1 MIQIGIASVILSLV
15 NLTLLV
21 LVLKRFASIG
31 KDAEGGSEQDELRA
45 LRQEVSRSE
54 QEVRSEVRT
63 SQKTITDM
71 LVTSVSELSKTLTSQ
86 LEGTRNTIDD
96 KFQKLQQSNDSK
108 LERVDRTVT
117 KQFQTTSDTLVN
129 TVGELGKAQKAA
141 TDTLVATVGEL
152 GDAQSQRLEDVAR
165 SVNNLTQSNET
176 SIENIRKSTDERIQS
191 LQTSNENSLNQIR
204 QTVTEQLQTTSDTL
218 VNTVGELGKAQKAA
232 TDTLVKTVGE
242 LGDAQSQRL
251 EDVARSV
258 NDLTQ
263 SNEAS
268 IENIRKSTDGRIQS
282 LQTSNEN
289 SLKQIRQTVIEHL
302 QTTSDTLVNTVGEL
316 GKAQTDQLTNSTK
329 AINEL
334 TQSNKTSIDDVRTMV
349 DKRLQDMQTSNE
361 SKLDEMRKTVDEQ
374 LHSTLEKRLGES
386 FNIVSKRLEEVQRGL
401 GEMQSLATG
410 VGDLKRV
417 LTNVKARGTW
427 GEVQLGTLLEDI
439 LTPDQYDKNVKLH
452 ENSHEEVEYAIRLP
466 GNDDG
471 ADSCVWLPIDSK
483 LPLADYERVVAA
495 TDAITEDKAIQ
506 ALTRVVRLEAKKIQE
521 KYIAPPKT
529 TDFAIMFLPTE
540 GLYAEV
546 LRVPGLITELLQ
558 RYRIVVAGPT
568 TLAAI
573 LNSLRMGFQTLAI
586 EKHSSE
592 VWEVLGAVKSEF
604 GKFGGVMDKLKRQLN
619 TAAKTVDETGVRTR
633 AMERRLRTVEEL
645 PSEKASVQLGL
656 PDGLPVIQQNGGDDY
671 VVFTFS

>member
-21 LVLKRFASIG
+21 LVLKRFASIS
-31 KDAEGGSEQDELRA
+31 KDNGESSDQDELRA

-71 LVTSVSELSKTLTSQ
+71 LVTSVSELSKTLTAQ

-108 LERVDRTVT
+108 LEQVDQTVT
-117 KQFQTTSDTLVN
+117 NRLQTTSDTLVK

-289 SLKQIRQTVIEHL
+289 SLKQIRQTVTEHL
-302 QTTSDTLVNTVGEL
+302 QTTSDTLVKTVGEL
-316 GKAQTDQLTNSTK
+316 GKAQTDQLANSTK

-386 FNIVSKRLEEVQRGL
+386 FNIVSTRLEEVQRGL
-401 GEMQSLATG
+401 GEMQNLAIG

-439 LTPDQYDKNVKLH
+439 LTPSQYNKNVKIH
-452 ENSHEEVEYAIRLP
+452 ENSQEHVEYAIPLP
-466 GNDDG
+466 GADDEP
-471 ADSCVWLPIDSK
+471 DSCVWLPIDSK

-495 TDAITEDKAIQ
+495 TDAAAEKKAIQ
-506 ALTRVVRLEAKKIQE
+506 ALTRVVRAEAKKIQE

-529 TDFAIMFLPTE
+529 TGFAIMFLPTE

-558 RYRIVVAGPT
+558 SYRIVVAGPT

-573 LNSLRMGFQTLAI
+573 LNSLRMGFRTLMI
-586 EKHSSE
+586 EKRSSE
-592 VWEVLGAVKSEF
+592 IWEILGAVKSEF
-604 GKFGGVMDKLKRQLN
+604 GKFGGVMAKLKKQLN
-619 TAAKTVDETGVRTR
+619 TAANTVDETGVRTR

-645 PSEKASVQLGL
+645 TAEEASVQLGL
-656 PDGLPVIQQNGGDDY
+656 PDGLPGIQQNGGDD
-671 VVFTFS
+671 

>member
-1 MIQIGIASVILSLV
+1 MIQIGITSAVVLSLV

-21 LVLKRFASIG
+21 LVLKRFGSIS
-31 KDAEGGSEQDELRA
+31 KDEAAGSEQDELRA

-63 SQKTITDM
+63 SQKAITDT
-71 LVTSVSELSKTLTSQ
+71 LLTSIAELSKTLTAQ

-96 KFQKLQQSNDSK
+96 RFQKLQQSNDSK
-108 LERVDRTVT
+108 LEQVDRTVT
-117 KQFQTTSDTLVN
+117 KQLQSTTGTLV
-129 TVGELGKAQKAA
+129 TTIGELGKAQKAA

-152 GDAQSQRLEDVAR
+152 GDTQAQRLEDVTR
-165 SVNNLTQSNET
+165 SIT
-176 SIENIRKSTDERIQS
+176 
-191 LQTSNENSLNQIR
+191 
-204 QTVTEQLQTTSDTL
+204 
-218 VNTVGELGKAQKAA
+218 
-232 TDTLVKTVGE
+232 
-242 LGDAQSQRL
+242 
-251 EDVARSV
+251 
-258 NDLTQ
+258 DLTQ
-263 SNEAS
+263 STEAS
-268 IENIRKSTDGRIQS
+268 IENIRKSTDDRIQN

-289 SLKQIRQTVIEHL
+289 SLKQIRQTVTEHL

-329 AINEL
+329 AINDL

-386 FNIVSKRLEEVQRGL
+386 FNIVSQRLEEVQRGL

-427 GEVQLGTLLEDI
+427 GEGQLGTLLEDI
-439 LTPDQYDKNVKLH
+439 LTPSQYDKNVKIH
-452 ENSHEEVEYAIRLP
+452 ENSQENVEYAIRLP
-466 GNDDG
+466 GADDG
-471 ADSCVWLPIDSK
+471 PDSCVWLPIDSK
-483 LPLADYERVVAA
+483 LPLADYERLVAA
-495 TDAITEDKAIQ
+495 TDAAAEKKAVQ
-506 ALTRVVRLEAKKIQE
+506 ALTRVVRAEAKKIQE

-558 RYRIVVAGPT
+558 SYRIVVAGPT

-573 LNSLRMGFQTLAI
+573 LNSLRMGFRTLAI

-604 GKFGGVMDKLKRQLN
+604 GKFGGVMAKLKRQLN
-619 TAAKTVDETGVRTR
+619 TAVKTVDATDVRTR

-645 PSEKASVQLGL
+645 PAEEASVQIGL
-656 PDGLPVIQQNGGDDY
+656 PDGKSAIQQNGGDD
-671 VVFTFS
+671 

>member
-1 MIQIGIASVILSLV
+1 M
-15 NLTLLV
+15 
-21 LVLKRFASIG
+21 
-31 KDAEGGSEQDELRA
+31 EQ
-45 LRQEVSRSE
+45 
-54 QEVRSEVRT
+54 
-63 SQKTITDM
+63 
-71 LVTSVSELSKTLTSQ
+71 
-86 LEGTRNTIDD
+86 
-96 KFQKLQQSNDSK
+96 
-108 LERVDRTVT
+108 VDRTVT
-117 KQFQTTSDTLVN
+117 KQLRTTSDTLVN
-129 TVGELGKAQKAA
+129 TVGELGQ
-141 TDTLVATVGEL
+141 
-152 GDAQSQRLEDVAR
+152 
-165 SVNNLTQSNET
+165 
-176 SIENIRKSTDERIQS
+176 
-191 LQTSNENSLNQIR
+191 
-204 QTVTEQLQTTSDTL
+204 
-218 VNTVGELGKAQKAA
+218 AQKAA

-251 EDVARSV
+251 EDVTRSI
-258 NDLTQ
+258 NDLRQ
-263 SNEAS
+263 SNETS

-289 SLKQIRQTVIEHL
+289 SLKQIRQTVTEQL

-329 AINEL
+329 AINDL
-334 TQSNKTSIDDVRTMV
+334 TQSNKTSIDDVRTIV

-374 LHSTLEKRLGES
+374 LHSTLEKWLGES
-386 FNIVSKRLEEVQRGL
+386 FNLVSKRLEDVQRGL
-401 GEMQSLATG
+401 GERQSLAAG
-410 VGDLKRV
+410 VGDLKQV

-452 ENSHEEVEYAIRLP
+452 ENSHEEVEYAICLP
-466 GNDDG
+466 GSDDG
-471 ADSCVWLPIDSK
+471 PDSCVWLPIDSK
-483 LPLADYERVVAA
+483 LPLADYERLVNA
-495 TDAITEDKAIQ
+495 TDAAAENSAAQ
-506 ALTRVVRLEAKKIQE
+506 ALTRVVRAEAKKIQE

-558 RYRIVVAGPT
+558 NYRIVVAGPT

-573 LNSLRMGFQTLAI
+573 LSSLRMGFRTLAI

-645 PSEKASVQLGL
+645 PAEEASGQLGL
-656 PDGLPVIQQNGGDDY
+656 PDGLPTVQQNGGED
-671 VVFTFS
+671 

>member
-1 MIQIGIASVILSLV
+1 MVQIGIASAVVLSLV

-21 LVLKRFASIG
+21 LVLKRFASIS
-31 KDAEGGSEQDELRA
+31 KDEAVGSEQDELRA
-45 LRQEVSRSE
+45 LREEVSRSE
-54 QEVRSEVRT
+54 KEVRSEVRT

-71 LVTSVSELSKTLTSQ
+71 LVTSVSELSKTLTAQ
-86 LEGTRNTIDD
+86 LDGTRNTINDR
-96 KFQKLQQSNDSK
+96 FQKLQQSNDSK
-108 LERVDRTVT
+108 LEQVDRTVT
-117 KQFQTTSDTLVN
+117 KQLRTTSDTLVN
-129 TVGELGKAQKAA
+129 TVGELGQ
-141 TDTLVATVGEL
+141 
-152 GDAQSQRLEDVAR
+152 
-165 SVNNLTQSNET
+165 
-176 SIENIRKSTDERIQS
+176 
-191 LQTSNENSLNQIR
+191 
-204 QTVTEQLQTTSDTL
+204 
-218 VNTVGELGKAQKAA
+218 AQKAA

-242 LGDAQSQRL
+242 LGDTQSQRL
-251 EDVARSV
+251 EDVTRSI

-263 SNEAS
+263 SNETS

-289 SLKQIRQTVIEHL
+289 SLKQIRQTVTEQL

-329 AINEL
+329 AINDL
-334 TQSNKTSIDDVRTMV
+334 TQSNKTSIDDVRTIV

-386 FNIVSKRLEEVQRGL
+386 FNIVSKRLEDVQRGL

-417 LTNVKARGTW
+417 LTNVKTRGAW

-439 LTPDQYDKNVKLH
+439 LTPDQYSTNVKLH
-452 ENSHEEVEYAIRLP
+452 ESSHEEVEYAIRLP
-466 GNDDG
+466 GADDG
-471 ADSCVWLPIDSK
+471 PDSCVWLPIDSK
-483 LPLADYERVVAA
+483 LPLADYERLVAA
-495 TDAITEDKAIQ
+495 TDAVAESKAVQ
-506 ALTRVVRLEAKKIQE
+506 ALTRVVQAEAKKIQE

-558 RYRIVVAGPT
+558 SYRIVVAGPT

-573 LNSLRMGFQTLAI
+573 LSSLRMGFRTLAI

-604 GKFGGVMDKLKRQLN
+604 GKFGGVMAKLKRQLN
-619 TAAKTVDETGVRTR
+619 TAVKTVDATDVRTR

-645 PSEKASVQLGL
+645 TEEEASVQLGL
-656 PDGLPVIQQNGGDDY
+656 PDGLPVIQQNGGDD
-671 VVFTFS
+671 

>member
-21 LVLKRFASIG
+21 LVLKRFASIS
-31 KDAEGGSEQDELRA
+31 KDAEGGSEPDELRA

-63 SQKTITDM
+63 SQKAITDIF
-71 LVTSVSELSKTLTSQ
+71 LTSVAELSKTLTAQ
-86 LEGTRNTIDD
+86 LDGTRNTINDR
-96 KFQKLQQSNDSK
+96 FQKLQQSNDSK
-108 LERVDRTVT
+108 LEQVDRTVT
-117 KQFQTTSDTLVN
+117 K
-129 TVGELGKAQKAA
+129 
-141 TDTLVATVGEL
+141 
-152 GDAQSQRLEDVAR
+152 
-165 SVNNLTQSNET
+165 
-176 SIENIRKSTDERIQS
+176 
-191 LQTSNENSLNQIR
+191 
-204 QTVTEQLQTTSDTL
+204 QLQTTSDTL
-218 VNTVGELGKAQKAA
+218 VTTVGELGKAQKAA

-242 LGDAQSQRL
+242 LGDTQSQRL
-251 EDVARSV
+251 EDVTRSI

-263 SNEAS
+263 SNETS

-289 SLKQIRQTVIEHL
+289 SLKQIRQTVTEQL
-302 QTTSDTLVNTVGEL
+302 QTTSDTLVKTVGEL

-329 AINEL
+329 AINDL
-334 TQSNKTSIDDVRTMV
+334 TQSNKTSIDDVRTVV
-349 DKRLQDMQTSNE
+349 DQRLQDMQTSNE

-386 FNIVSKRLEEVQRGL
+386 FNIVSQRLEEVQRGL

-410 VGDLKRV
+410 VGDLKQI

-439 LTPDQYDKNVKLH
+439 LAPEQYSTNVKLH
-452 ENSHEEVEYAIRLP
+452 ENSQEHVEYAIRLP

-471 ADSCVWLPIDSK
+471 PDSCVWLPIDSK

-495 TDAITEDKAIQ
+495 TDAAAEKKAVQ
-506 ALTRVVRLEAKKIQE
+506 ALTRVVRAEAKKIQE

-529 TDFAIMFLPTE
+529 TGFAIMFLPTE

-546 LRVPGLITELLQ
+546 LRVPGLITEFLQ
-558 RYRIVVAGPT
+558 SYRIVVAGPT

-573 LNSLRMGFQTLAI
+573 LNSLRMGFRTLMI
-586 EKHSSE
+586 EKRSSE
-592 VWEVLGAVKSEF
+592 IWEILGAVKSEF
-604 GKFGGVMDKLKRQLN
+604 GKFGGVMDKLKKQLN
-619 TAAKTVDETGVRTR
+619 TAANTVDETSVRTR
-633 AMERRLRTVEEL
+633 AMERKLRTAEEL
-645 PSEKASVQLGL
+645 PAEEASVQIGL
-656 PDGLPVIQQNGGDDY
+656 PDGLPVIQQNGGED
-671 VVFTFS
+671 

>member
-1 MIQIGIASVILSLV
+1 MIEIGITSAVVLSLV

-21 LVLKRFASIG
+21 LVLKRFASISN
-31 KDAEGGSEQDELRA
+31 DEEGGSEQNELRA
-45 LRQEVSRSE
+45 LREEVSRSE

-71 LVTSVSELSKTLTSQ
+71 LLTSVSELSKTLTAQ

-96 KFQKLQQSNDSK
+96 RFQKLQQSNDSK
-108 LERVDRTVT
+108 LGQVDRTVT
-117 KQFQTTSDTLVN
+117 KQLRTTSDMLV
-129 TVGELGKAQKAA
+129 K
-141 TDTLVATVGEL
+141 
-152 GDAQSQRLEDVAR
+152 
-165 SVNNLTQSNET
+165 
-176 SIENIRKSTDERIQS
+176 
-191 LQTSNENSLNQIR
+191 
-204 QTVTEQLQTTSDTL
+204 
-218 VNTVGELGKAQKAA
+218 TVGELGKAQKAA

-251 EDVARSV
+251 EDVTRSI

-263 SNEAS
+263 SNETS
-268 IENIRKSTDGRIQS
+268 IENIRKSTDGRIQN

-289 SLKQIRQTVIEHL
+289 SLKQIRQTVTEQL
-302 QTTSDTLVNTVGEL
+302 RTTSDTLVKTVGEL
-316 GKAQTDQLTNSTK
+316 GKAQTNQLTNNTK
-329 AINEL
+329 AISDL
-334 TQSNKTSIDDVRTMV
+334 TQSNKTSIDDVRTVV
-349 DKRLQDMQTSNE
+349 DQRLQDMQTSNE
-361 SKLDEMRKTVDEQ
+361 SKLDEMRKTVDEK

-386 FNIVSKRLEEVQRGL
+386 FNIVSKRLEDVQRGL

-410 VGDLKRV
+410 VGDLKQV

-439 LTPDQYDKNVKLH
+439 LTPDQYGTNVKLH

-466 GNDDG
+466 GNEDG
-471 ADSCVWLPIDSK
+471 PDSSVWLPIDSK
-483 LPLADYERVVAA
+483 LPLADYEKLVAA
-495 TDAITEDKAIQ
+495 TDTTAENKAIQ
-506 ALTRVVRLEAKKIQE
+506 ALTRVVRAEAKKIQE
-521 KYIAPPKT
+521 KYISPPKT

-558 RYRIVVAGPT
+558 SYRIVVAGPT

-573 LNSLRMGFQTLAI
+573 LSSLRMGFRTLAI

-604 GKFGGVMDKLKRQLN
+604 GKFGGVMAKLKRQLN

-633 AMERRLRTVEEL
+633 AMKRKLRTVEEL
-645 PSEKASVQLGL
+645 PSEEASVQFEL
-656 PDGLPVIQQNGGDDY
+656 PDGLPVVQQNGGDD
-671 VVFTFS
+671 

>member
-1 MIQIGIASVILSLV
+1 MIQIGIASVILLLV
-15 NLTLLV
+15 NLTLLI
-21 LVLKRFASIG
+21 LVLKRFASIS
-31 KDAEGGSEQDELRA
+31 KDDEESSDQDELRD

-71 LVTSVSELSKTLTSQ
+71 LVTSVSELSKMLTAQ
-86 LEGTRNTIDD
+86 LDGTRNTIDD
-96 KFQKLQQSNDSK
+96 RFQKLQQSNDGK
-108 LERVDRTVT
+108 LEQVDRTVT
-117 KQFQTTSDTLVN
+117 KQLQNTTGTLVK

-141 TDTLVATVGEL
+141 TDTLVKTVGEL
-152 GDAQSQRLEDVAR
+152 GDAQSQRLADVTR
-165 SVNNLTQSNET
+165 SINDLTQSNET

-191 LQTSNENSLNQIR
+191 LQTSNENSLKQIR
-204 QTVTEQLQTTSDTL
+204 QIVTEHLQTTS
-218 VNTVGELGKAQKAA
+218 
-232 TDTLVKTVGE
+232 DTLVKTVGE
-242 LGDAQSQRL
+242 LGKAQMDQLANSTKAIN
-251 EDVARSV
+251 E
-258 NDLTQ
+258 LTQ

-289 SLKQIRQTVIEHL
+289 SLKQIRQTVTEHL
-302 QTTSDTLVNTVGEL
+302 QTTSDTLVKTVGEL

-329 AINEL
+329 AINDL

-349 DKRLQDMQTSNE
+349 DQRLQDMQTSNE

-401 GEMQSLATG
+401 GEMQSLAIG
-410 VGDLKRV
+410 VGDLKQI

-439 LTPDQYDKNVKLH
+439 LAPEQYSTNVKLH
-452 ENSHEEVEYAIRLP
+452 ENSQEHVEYAIRLP
-466 GNDDG
+466 GNDDEPN
-471 ADSCVWLPIDSK
+471 SCVWLPIDSK
-483 LPLADYERVVAA
+483 LPLADYERVVTA
-495 TDAITEDKAIQ
+495 TDAAAEKKAIQ
-506 ALTRVVRLEAKKIQE
+506 ALTRVVRAEAKKIQE

-529 TDFAIMFLPTE
+529 TGFAIMFLPTE

-546 LRVPGLITELLQ
+546 LRVPGLITEFLQ

-573 LNSLRMGFQTLAI
+573 LNSLRMGFRTLMI
-586 EKHSSE
+586 EKRSSE
-592 VWEVLGAVKSEF
+592 IWEILGAVKSEF
-604 GKFGGVMDKLKRQLN
+604 GKFGGVMDKLKKQLA
-619 TAAKTVDETGVRTR
+619 TASNTVDETGVRTR

-645 PSEKASVQLGL
+645 PAEEASVQIGL
-656 PDGLPVIQQNGGDDY
+656 PDGLPVIQQNGGDD
-671 VVFTFS
+671 

>member
-1 MIQIGIASVILSLV
+1 MIQIGIASAVVLSLV

-21 LVLKRFASIG
+21 LLLKRFASIS
-31 KDAEGGSEQDELRA
+31 KDEEGGSEQDELRA

-71 LVTSVSELSKTLTSQ
+71 LVTSVSELSKTLTAQ
-86 LEGTRNTIDD
+86 LDGTRNTIDD
-96 KFQKLQQSNDSK
+96 RFQKLQQSNDGK
-108 LERVDRTVT
+108 LEQVDRTVT
-117 KQFQTTSDTLVN
+117 KQLQNTTGTLV
-129 TVGELGKAQKAA
+129 K
-141 TDTLVATVGEL
+141 
-152 GDAQSQRLEDVAR
+152 
-165 SVNNLTQSNET
+165 
-176 SIENIRKSTDERIQS
+176 
-191 LQTSNENSLNQIR
+191 
-204 QTVTEQLQTTSDTL
+204 
-218 VNTVGELGKAQKAA
+218 TVGELGKAQKAA

-251 EDVARSV
+251 ADVTRSI
-258 NDLTQ
+258 NDLTQSNEASIENIRKSTDERIQSLQTSNENSLKQIRQTVTEHLQTTSDTLVKTVGELGKAQMDQLANSTKAINELTQ

-289 SLKQIRQTVIEHL
+289 SLKQIRQTVTEHL
-302 QTTSDTLVNTVGEL
+302 QTTSDTLVKTVGEL

-329 AINEL
+329 AINDL

-349 DKRLQDMQTSNE
+349 DQRLQDMQTSNE

-401 GEMQSLATG
+401 GEMQSLAIG
-410 VGDLKRV
+410 VGDLKQI

-439 LTPDQYDKNVKLH
+439 LAPEQYSTNVKLH
-452 ENSHEEVEYAIRLP
+452 ENSQEHVEYAIRLP
-466 GNDDG
+466 GNDDEPN
-471 ADSCVWLPIDSK
+471 SCVWLPIDSK
-483 LPLADYERVVAA
+483 LPLADYERVVTA
-495 TDAITEDKAIQ
+495 TDAAAEKKAIQ
-506 ALTRVVRLEAKKIQE
+506 ALTRVVRAEAKKIQE

-529 TDFAIMFLPTE
+529 TGFAIMFLPTE

-546 LRVPGLITELLQ
+546 LRVPGLITEFLQ

-573 LNSLRMGFQTLAI
+573 LNSLRMGFRTLMI
-586 EKHSSE
+586 EKRSSE
-592 VWEVLGAVKSEF
+592 IWEILGAVKSEF
-604 GKFGGVMDKLKRQLN
+604 GKFGGVMDKLKKQLA
-619 TAAKTVDETGVRTR
+619 TASNTVDETGVRTR

-645 PSEKASVQLGL
+645 PAEEASVQIGL
-656 PDGLPVIQQNGGDDY
+656 PDGLPVIQQNGGDD
-671 VVFTFS
+671 

>member
-1 MIQIGIASVILSLV
+1 MIQIGIASAVVLSLV

-21 LVLKRFASIG
+21 LVIKRFASMS
-31 KDAEGGSEQDELRA
+31 KDGEKGDNPEELHA

-63 SQKTITDM
+63 SQKAITDM
-71 LVTSVSELSKTLTSQ
+71 LLTSVSELSKTLTVQ
-86 LEGTRNTIDD
+86 LDGTRNTINDR
-96 KFQKLQQSNDSK
+96 FQKLQQSNDSK
-108 LERVDRTVT
+108 LEQVDRTVT
-117 KQFQTTSDTLVN
+117 KQLQTTSDTLVK

-141 TDTLVATVGEL
+141 TDTLVKTVGEL
-152 GDAQSQRLEDVAR
+152 GEAQSQRLEDVTR
-165 SVNNLTQSNET
+165 SVNDLTQSNET
-176 SIENIRKSTDERIQS
+176 SIENIRKSTDERIKS

-218 VNTVGELGKAQKAA
+218 VK
-232 TDTLVKTVGE
+232 
-242 LGDAQSQRL
+242 
-251 EDVARSV
+251 
-258 NDLTQ
+258 
-263 SNEAS
+263 
-268 IENIRKSTDGRIQS
+268 
-282 LQTSNEN
+282 
-289 SLKQIRQTVIEHL
+289 
-302 QTTSDTLVNTVGEL
+302 TVGEL

-329 AINEL
+329 AINDL
-334 TQSNKTSIDDVRTMV
+334 TQSNKASIDDVRTMV
-349 DKRLQDMQTSNE
+349 DQRLQDMQTSNE
-361 SKLDEMRKTVDEQ
+361 NKLDEMRKTVDEQ

-386 FNIVSKRLEEVQRGL
+386 FNIVSKRLEDVQRGL
-401 GEMQSLATG
+401 GEMRNLATG

-439 LTPDQYDKNVKLH
+439 LTPDQYGTNVKLH

-471 ADSCVWLPIDSK
+471 PDSCVWLPIDSK
-483 LPLADYERVVAA
+483 LPLADYERLAAA
-495 TDAITEDKAIQ
+495 TDAIAEDKAVQ
-506 ALTRVVRLEAKKIQE
+506 ALTRVVRAEAKKIQE
-521 KYIAPPKT
+521 KYISPPRT

-558 RYRIVVAGPT
+558 SYRIVVAGPT

-573 LNSLRMGFQTLAI
+573 LSSLRMGFRTLAI

-645 PSEKASVQLGL
+645 PAEEASAQLGL
-656 PDGLPVIQQNGGDDY
+656 PDGLPMIQQNGGDD
-671 VVFTFS
+671 

>member
-21 LVLKRFASIG
+21 LVLKRFASIS
-31 KDAEGGSEQDELRA
+31 KDNGESSDQDELRA

-71 LVTSVSELSKTLTSQ
+71 LVTSVSELSKTLTAQ
-86 LEGTRNTIDD
+86 LDGTRNTINDR
-96 KFQKLQQSNDSK
+96 FQKLQQSNDSK
-108 LERVDRTVT
+108 LEQVDRAVT
-117 KQFQTTSDTLVN
+117 KQLQTTSDTLVKTVGELGKVQKAATDTLVNTVGELGDAQSQRLEDVTRSINDLTQSNETSIENIRRSTDKRIQSLQTSNENSLNQIRQTVTEQLRTTSDTLVN
-129 TVGELGKAQKAA
+129 TVGELGKAQTDQLTNSTKAIN
-141 TDTLVATVGEL
+141 D
-152 GDAQSQRLEDVAR
+152 
-165 SVNNLTQSNET
+165 LTQSNET

-191 LQTSNENSLNQIR
+191 LQTSNENSLKQIR
-204 QTVTEQLQTTSDTL
+204 QTVT
-218 VNTVGELGKAQKAA
+218 
-232 TDTLVKTVGE
+232 
-242 LGDAQSQRL
+242 
-251 EDVARSV
+251 
-258 NDLTQ
+258 
-263 SNEAS
+263 
-268 IENIRKSTDGRIQS
+268 
-282 LQTSNEN
+282 
-289 SLKQIRQTVIEHL
+289 EHL

-334 TQSNKTSIDDVRTMV
+334 TQSNKVSIDDVRTMV

-361 SKLDEMRKTVDEQ
+361 NKLDEMRKTVDEQ

-386 FNIVSKRLEEVQRGL
+386 FNIVSKRLEDVQRGL

-410 VGDLKRV
+410 VGDLKQV

-439 LTPDQYDKNVKLH
+439 LAPSQYSKNVKIH
-452 ENSHEEVEYAIRLP
+452 ENSQEHVEYAIPLP
-466 GNDDG
+466 GADDEP
-471 ADSCVWLPIDSK
+471 DSCVWLPIDSK

-495 TDAITEDKAIQ
+495 TDAAAEKKAIQ
-506 ALTRVVRLEAKKIQE
+506 ALTRVVRAEAKKIQE

-529 TDFAIMFLPTE
+529 TGFAIMFLPTE

-558 RYRIVVAGPT
+558 SYRIVVAGPT

-573 LNSLRMGFQTLAI
+573 LNSLRMGFRTLMI
-586 EKHSSE
+586 EKRSSE
-592 VWEVLGAVKSEF
+592 IWEILGAVKSEF
-604 GKFGGVMDKLKRQLN
+604 GKFGGVMAKLKKQLN
-619 TAAKTVDETGVRTR
+619 TAANTVDETGVRTR

-645 PSEKASVQLGL
+645 TAEEASVQLGL
-656 PDGLPVIQQNGGDDY
+656 PDGLPGIQQNGGDD
-671 VVFTFS
+671 

>member
-71 LVTSVSELSKTLTSQ
+71 LVTSVSELSKTLTAQ
-86 LEGTRNTIDD
+86 LDGTRNTINDR
-96 KFQKLQQSNDSK
+96 FQKLQQSNDSK
-108 LERVDRTVT
+108 LEQVDRAVT
-117 KQFQTTSDTLVN
+117 KQLQTTSDTLVN
-129 TVGELGKAQKAA
+129 TVSELGKAQKAA
-141 TDTLVATVGEL
+141 TDTLVKTVGEL
-152 GDAQSQRLEDVAR
+152 GDAQSQRLEDVTR
-165 SVNNLTQSNET
+165 SINNLTQSNET

-191 LQTSNENSLNQIR
+191 LQTSNENSLKQIR
-204 QTVTEQLQTTSDTL
+204 QTVT
-218 VNTVGELGKAQKAA
+218 
-232 TDTLVKTVGE
+232 
-242 LGDAQSQRL
+242 
-251 EDVARSV
+251 
-258 NDLTQ
+258 
-263 SNEAS
+263 
-268 IENIRKSTDGRIQS
+268 
-282 LQTSNEN
+282 
-289 SLKQIRQTVIEHL
+289 EHL
-302 QTTSDTLVNTVGEL
+302 QTTSDTLVKTVGEL
-316 GKAQTDQLTNSTK
+316 GKAQTDQLANSTK
-329 AINEL
+329 AIRDL

-386 FNIVSKRLEEVQRGL
+386 FKIVSTRLEEVQRGL
-401 GEMQSLATG
+401 GEMQNLAIG

-427 GEVQLGTLLEDI
+427 GEVQLRTLLEDI
-439 LTPDQYDKNVKLH
+439 LTPDQYSTNVKIH

-466 GNDDG
+466 GKDDG
-471 ADSCVWLPIDSK
+471 QDSCVWLPIDSK

-495 TDAITEDKAIQ
+495 ADDKAENKAVQ
-506 ALTRVVRLEAKKIQE
+506 ALTRVVRAEAKKIQE
-521 KYIAPPKT
+521 KYISPPKT
-529 TDFAIMFLPTE
+529 TEFAIMFLPTE

-546 LRVPGLITELLQ
+546 LRVPGLITEFLQ
-558 RYRIVVAGPT
+558 SYRIVVAGPT

-573 LNSLRMGFQTLAI
+573 LNSLHMGFRTLAI

-633 AMERRLRTVEEL
+633 AMERKLRTVEEL
-645 PSEKASVQLGL
+645 PAEEASVQLGL
-656 PDGLPVIQQNGGDDY
+656 PDGLPVIQQNGGDD
-671 VVFTFS
+671 

>member
-21 LVLKRFASIG
+21 LVLKRFASID
-31 KDAEGGSEQDELRA
+31 KDDGESSDQDELRA

-71 LVTSVSELSKTLTSQ
+71 LVTSVSELSKTLTAQ
-86 LEGTRNTIDD
+86 LDGTRNTINDR
-96 KFQKLQQSNDSK
+96 FQKLQQSNNSK
-108 LERVDRTVT
+108 LEQVDRTVT
-117 KQFQTTSDTLVN
+117 KQLRTTSDTLV
-129 TVGELGKAQKAA
+129 K
-141 TDTLVATVGEL
+141 
-152 GDAQSQRLEDVAR
+152 
-165 SVNNLTQSNET
+165 
-176 SIENIRKSTDERIQS
+176 
-191 LQTSNENSLNQIR
+191 
-204 QTVTEQLQTTSDTL
+204 
-218 VNTVGELGKAQKAA
+218 TVGELGKAQKAA

-268 IENIRKSTDGRIQS
+268 IENIRKSTDERIQS

-289 SLKQIRQTVIEHL
+289 SLKQIRQTVTEHL
-302 QTTSDTLVNTVGEL
+302 QTTSDTLVKTVGEL
-316 GKAQTDQLTNSTK
+316 GKAQTDQLINSTK

-361 SKLDEMRKTVDEQ
+361 NKLDEMRKTVDEQ

-386 FNIVSKRLEEVQRGL
+386 FNIVSKRLEDVQRGL
-401 GEMQSLATG
+401 GEMQSLAIG
-410 VGDLKRV
+410 VGDLKQV

-439 LTPDQYDKNVKLH
+439 LAPSQYSKNVKIH
-452 ENSHEEVEYAIRLP
+452 ENSQEHVEYAIPLP
-466 GNDDG
+466 GADDEP
-471 ADSCVWLPIDSK
+471 DSCVWLPIDSK
-483 LPLADYERVVAA
+483 LPLADYERVIAA
-495 TDAITEDKAIQ
+495 TDAVSEKKAIQ
-506 ALTRVVRLEAKKIQE
+506 ALTRVVRTEAKKIQE
-521 KYIAPPKT
+521 KYIAPPRT
-529 TDFAIMFLPTE
+529 TGFAIMFLPTE

-558 RYRIVVAGPT
+558 SYRIVVAGPT

-573 LNSLRMGFQTLAI
+573 LNSLRMGFRTLMI
-586 EKHSSE
+586 EKRSSE
-592 VWEVLGAVKSEF
+592 IWEILGAVKSEF
-604 GKFGGVMDKLKRQLN
+604 GKFGGVMAKLKKQLN
-619 TAAKTVDETGVRTR
+619 TAANTVDETGVRTR

-645 PSEKASVQLGL
+645 TAEEASVQLGL
-656 PDGLPVIQQNGGDDY
+656 PDGLPVIQQNGGDD
-671 VVFTFS
+671 